1 VRAAFFLLLFVN
13 LAFLAWAG
21 WVDAPQPVAPN
32 AEYAKLPQLKLIDE
46 VPHGRRPSAAA
57 QRKTALEVTSPVLPP
72 GDSLASRSVTAPTP
86 TLAAAAQCLSIGPFD
101 DAAAAIR
108 GALLLHEKG
117 FAPRQR
123 SAEGQVSKGYW
134 VYIDGLKADHDVQ
147 QVLRTLEQAH
157 VDDAR
162 VMPDTGEAYQV
173 SVGLFSDRER
183 ADHRAQAVQKLG
195 LQPLVAERKV
205 AGTVFWMDVEV
216 ASGIPGPS
224 PRDLVAQ
231 DGRGGSA
238 AMQVVPCPTSVPAAV
253 PAAQPLPPAP
263 DAAPEF
269 RTKVATGIPKVP

>member
-1 VRAAFFLLLFVN
+1 MRAAFFLLLFVN
-13 LAFLAWAG
+13 LAFLAWAE
-21 WVDAPQPVAPN
+21 WIDAPQPVAPN

-46 VPHGRRPSAAA
+46 VPHGRRPSAAV
-57 QRKTALEVTSPVLPP
+57 QRKTALEVAPP
-72 GDSLASRSVTAPTP
+72 ASTPTP

-101 DAAAAIR
+101 DAAAATR
-108 GALLLHEKG
+108 GALLLHGKG

-134 VYIDGLKADHDVQ
+134 VYIDGLTTDHDVQ

-162 VMPDTGEAYQV
+162 VMPDGGDVHQV

-195 LQPLVAERKV
+195 LQPVVGERKV
-205 AGTVFWMDVEV
+205 PGTVFWMDVEV
-216 ASGIPGPS
+216 TPGTAGPS

-231 DGRGGSA
+231 DAGGGGST
-238 AMQVVPCPTSVPAAV
+238 AMQVVPCPTSAPATT
-253 PAAQPLPPAP
+253 PAAQPIPPAP
-263 DAAPEF
+263 DIAPEF
-269 RTKVATGIPKVP
+269 RTKVATGTPKVP